1 MRFAWIR
8 EQSPGSTSQPHRFP
22 HPVVLLRLFHN
33 LVFWFFL
40 LPLFTP
46 LSYRAGFIFFTM
58 ILAVRSS
65 ANLYHNNLMAQT
77 PEAFDK
83 TPLRIPV

>member
-8 EQSPGSTSQPHRFP
+8 EQTPGSTSQAQSFP
-22 HPVVLLRLFHN
+22 HPATVLRLIHN
-33 LVFWFFL
+33 LAFWLFL

-46 LSYRAGFIFFTM
+46 LSYGAGFILFTVV
-58 ILAVRSS
+58 IAVRAA
-65 ANLYHNNLMAQT
+65 ANIYHNNFMAQT

-83 TPLRIPV
+83 TPLPIPL